1 MGRILDDDLR
11 DEITRVCGVKYHFTH
26 ANQLTPQPLERRR
39 HLLRRN
45 ELHAILVAAIVDIVG
60 LEHAELEAGKSNG
73 G

>member
-1 MGRILDDDLR
+1 
-11 DEITRVCGVKYHFTH
+11 VKYHFTH